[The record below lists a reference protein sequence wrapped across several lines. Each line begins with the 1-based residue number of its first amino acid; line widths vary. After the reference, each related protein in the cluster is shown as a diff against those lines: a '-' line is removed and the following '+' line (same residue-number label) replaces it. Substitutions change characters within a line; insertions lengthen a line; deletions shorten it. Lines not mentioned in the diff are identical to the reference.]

1 MLHDLGVI
9 RAAPKERAAK
19 RAEVTTN
26 EGLLHAA
33 EQTHGGYVSR
43 IATLKGQI
51 AIQSRMYNAAD
62 GKIPGLKT
70 KRDRLLAQY
79 NAEKTRREHA
89 HQLKPSAKEAKLQHD
104 YQQAVSDYNT
114 AVNVKAVAHS
124 KLVQFGHELAQITT
138 DEQTA
143 AGRVTIAAKDLAH
156 SRSQLADIE
165 SERLQAAG
173 RLLERP
179 FDNYTYTVEVNAE
192 QTLLQTLGGAVTD
205 SHGVV
210 ATPFGSFHAVPDTY
224 VGPMTSE
231 TAPSAAATPEVIW
244 TVHQRTLSLIL
255 LAIDTLF
262 SSPGSPLFSGSGAP
276 ISIGGEGTDR
286 VAVLLDLAALVTGG
300 IGQGLLTGVMS
311 SGHSLAIQRDASATA
326 VLETSTGQSVL
337 ERNDAVTP
345 KDPDQVGSLADGT
358 ANYGS
363 DVTVLYNAAPW
374 LPVQDTAVRQPN
386 AELVALL
393 SKAVAQMQGMGSL

>member
-33 EQTHGGYVSR
+33 EQTHGGYVSQ
-43 IATLKGQI
+43 IVTLKGQI
-51 AIQSRMYNAAD
+51 AAQTHDYNVAD
-62 GKIPGLKT
+62 AQIRGLK
-70 KRDRLLAQY
+70 KARDRALALY
-79 NAEKTRREHA
+79 NVEKTRRQHA
-89 HQLKPSAKEAKLQHD
+89 GQSRPSPKETQLQVA
-104 YQQAVSDYNT
+104 YQRSLSQYNT
-114 AVNVKAVAHS
+114 AVGERTVAHNALNQLS
-124 KLVQFGHELAQITT
+124 SRLIQLGRNER
-138 DEQTA
+138 TA
-143 AGRVTIAAKDLAH
+143 AGKVTAASHTLAA
-156 SRSQLADIE
+156 SRTELAVIE

-179 FDNYTYTVEVNAE
+179 FDNYTYTVEINAE

-210 ATPFGSFHAVPDTY
+210 ATPFGYFRAVPDTY

-262 SSPGSPLFSGSGAP
+262 SAPGAPLFSGSGMP
-276 ISIGGEGTDR
+276 LSIGGVGTDR
-286 VAVLLDLAALVTGG
+286 VAVFLDLAALAAGG
-300 IGQGLLTGVMS
+300 TGQGLLTGVMS
-311 SGHSLAIQRDASATA
+311 SGHSLTVQRDASAA
-326 VLETSTGQSVL
+326 LLNTSTGQPVPD
-337 ERNDAVTP
+337 RNDAATP
-345 KDPDQVGSLADGT
+345 KDPDQVGSLSDGT

-374 LPVQDTAVRQPN
+374 SPAQDTVARQPN
-386 AELVALL
+386 LELVALL
-393 SKAVAQMQGMGSL
+393 SKAVAQMQGVGSL